1 LAHEAPL
8 LAHEAPLLAHEAPLL
23 AHEAPRDS
31 TRFAILEA
39 RSSFLYA
46 IRSDRV
52 GIAAPLRYL
61 GCWLFV
67 ALRPIDYMEGVTA
80 PQLATRVT
88 TRTRTIQAWPVPEV
102 PCFTEEIAG
111 EPDSRPMLVRAPV
124 AAAALDTAQL
134 PTCGEKVGGRCV
146 LRALLGE
153 GAFGRVFAA
162 EDEETGQQVALKV
175 VGLRRYPR
183 EYAEHELRALAAIAH
198 PNVVQLNEHGVE
210 AGAAEPY
217 LWYTMPLYKGLDL
230 AALLKS
236 RGSLSLARAHAVF
249 TRITGGVC
257 EMHSLGL
264 RHQDIKP
271 DNIYLATMAG
281 VAEHHPVLLD
291 LGGAAREH
299 ANRPLVATF
308 PFAAP
313 EQTEA
318 LIGGMLGEEHAAV
331 TEKVDVYALAATLL
345 FSLIGS
351 KFAGHDIAQN
361 ESGAEATP
369 EALRA
374 LRAELSPIHAVRA
387 RSPLPADALPQLTGA
402 ARQHLSEAFARWLA
416 QDPSDRPRAR
426 QFLAELSVLLE
437 WDSEL
442 SRRLQASELRSKL
455 LGVATGLS
463 LAACVGGLVGYQWH
477 KRTMGEAKQATS
489 AALKKADAASD
500 ELHRAGTT
508 LDKIISD
515 PSLGAVDKARK
526 ITEVVVSLEAQ
537 TASLALANERLEQDR
552 KNAEKEARLRA
563 QQERAA
569 FDSTLEKAE
578 AERAAAKIAQG
589 SAETASWRAEAE
601 RDQARNDQASADAAR
616 AKAER
621 ERTQAQQEKAASDS
635 ARQTAEAERDRLE
648 AEKNASDTA
657 RLNAEAELALARQN
671 KAVDVKAAF
680 DKGVETGY
688 GARRAPAPAP
698 SQ

>member
-1 LAHEAPL
+1 MGCASLSE
-8 LAHEAPLLAHEAPLL
+8 
-23 AHEAPRDS
+23 PRCPS
-31 TRFAILEA
+31 QTSI
-39 RSSFLYA
+39 
-46 IRSDRV
+46 
-52 GIAAPLRYL
+52 
-61 GCWLFV
+61 CQLFV
-67 ALRPIDYMEGVTA
+67 AERPIDYMETVTA
-80 PQLATRVT
+80 LQLAIRVP
-88 TRTRTIQAWPVPEV
+88 RTRTIQAWPVPEE
-102 PCFTEEIAG
+102 PCFPAEI
-111 EPDSRPMLVRAPV
+111 EHVPDSGPVLVRAPEPAV
-124 AAAALDTAQL
+124 LDTARL

-249 TRITGGVC
+249 TRIAGGVC

-318 LIGGMLGEEHAAV
+318 LIGGMLGEEQAAL

-345 FSLIGS
+345 FSLVGS
-351 KFAGHDIAQN
+351 KFLGHDIAQN
-361 ESGAEATP
+361 ETRVEASP
-369 EALRA
+369 DALRA
-374 LRAELSPIHAVRA
+374 LRAELLPIHARRA
-387 RSPLPADALPQLTGA
+387 RSPLPADALPELTGA
-402 ARQHLSEAFARWLA
+402 AREHLSAAFARWLSL
-416 QDPSDRPRAR
+416 DPLQRPRAR

-442 SRRLQASELRSKL
+442 SRRKHARELKSKL
-455 LGVATGLS
+455 LSVASGLS
-463 LAACVGGLVGYQWH
+463 LAAPAWAAWSAING
-477 KRTMGEAKQATS
+477 TS
-489 AALKKADAASD
+489 A
-500 ELHRAGTT
+500 RW
-508 LDKIISD
+508 
-515 PSLGAVDKARK
+515 ARP
-526 ITEVVVSLEAQ
+526 
-537 TASLALANERLEQDR
+537 
-552 KNAEKEARLRA
+552 
-563 QQERAA
+563 
-569 FDSTLEKAE
+569 
-578 AERAAAKIAQG
+578 
-589 SAETASWRAEAE
+589 
-601 RDQARNDQASADAAR
+601 
-616 AKAER
+616 
-621 ERTQAQQEKAASDS
+621 
-635 ARQTAEAERDRLE
+635 
-648 AEKNASDTA
+648 
-657 RLNAEAELALARQN
+657 N
-671 KAVDVKAAF
+671 KRP
-680 DKGVETGY
+680 
-688 GARRAPAPAP
+688 ARR
-698 SQ
+698 

>member
-1 LAHEAPL
+1 MSEVPVSVAEI
-8 LAHEAPLLAHEAPLL
+8 
-23 AHEAPRDS
+23 D
-31 TRFAILEA
+31 
-39 RSSFLYA
+39 
-46 IRSDRV
+46 
-52 GIAAPLRYL
+52 AAPNSGPDLVSALTVGSEASL
-61 GCWLFV
+61 G
-67 ALRPIDYMEGVTA
+67 
-80 PQLATRVT
+80 
-88 TRTRTIQAWPVPEV
+88 
-102 PCFTEEIAG
+102 
-111 EPDSRPMLVRAPV
+111 
-124 AAAALDTAQL
+124 TAQL
-134 PTCGEKVGGRCV
+134 PVCGDKIGGRCV

-230 AALLKS
+230 AALLKA
-236 RGSLSLARAHAVF
+236 RGNLSLARAHAVF
-249 TRITGGVC
+249 TRIAGGVC

-318 LIGGMLGEEHAAV
+318 LIGGMLGEDQPAL

-351 KFAGHDIAQN
+351 KFSGHDIAQGD
-361 ESGAEATP
+361 SGVEASP
-369 EALRA
+369 EVLRA
-374 LRAELSPIHAVRA
+374 LRAELSLIHASRA
-387 RSPLPADALPQLTGA
+387 RSPLPADALPELNGV
-402 ARQHLSEAFARWLA
+402 AREHLREAFSRWLSLE
-416 QDPSDRPRAR
+416 PSNRPRAR
-426 QFLAELSVLLE
+426 QFLEELSVLLE
-437 WDSEL
+437 WDTEL
-442 SRRLQASELRSKL
+442 SRRQHARELRSKL
-455 LGVATGLS
+455 LSVASGLS

-477 KRTMGEAKQATS
+477 KRTMGQANQATN
-489 AALKKADAASD
+489 AALRKADAASD

-508 LDKIISD
+508 LDKIIAD

-526 ITEVVVSLEAQ
+526 ITEVVESLEVQ
-537 TASLALANERLEQDR
+537 TANLALTNERLAQDA
-552 KNAEKEARLRA
+552 KNAEKEARARA

-569 FDSTLEKAE
+569 FDSALEKAE
-578 AERAAAKIAQG
+578 AERNAAKNAQASAEAAA
-589 SAETASWRAEAE
+589 WRAEAE
-601 RDQARNDQASADAAR
+601 RDQARNDQASADGDR

-635 ARQTAEAERDRLE
+635 ARLKAEAERDRLE
-648 AEKNASDTA
+648 AEKNASDAA
-657 RLNAEAELALARQN
+657 RLNAEAELALLRQT
-671 KAVDVKAAF
+671 KAAEVKAAF

-688 GARRAPAPAP
+688 GARRAPVPQP
-698 SQ
+698 

>member
-1 LAHEAPL
+1 M
-8 LAHEAPLLAHEAPLL
+8 
-23 AHEAPRDS
+23 D
-31 TRFAILEA
+31 
-39 RSSFLYA
+39 
-46 IRSDRV
+46 
-52 GIAAPLRYL
+52 
-61 GCWLFV
+61 W
-67 ALRPIDYMEGVTA
+67 VTA
-80 PQLATRVT
+80 PQLATRVSA
-88 TRTRTIQAWPVPEV
+88 RTRTIQVWPVREV
-102 PCFTEEIAG
+102 PHFNGETESS
-111 EPDSRPMLVRAPV
+111 PDSGPVLVRAPEV
-124 AAAALDTAQL
+124 AAAPDLAQL
-134 PTCGEKVGGRCV
+134 PRCGEKVGGRCV

-249 TRITGGVC
+249 TRIAGGVC

-281 VAEHHPVLLD
+281 VAEDHPVLLD

-299 ANRPLVATF
+299 ASRPLVATF

-318 LIGGMLGEEHAAV
+318 LIGGLLGEEHPAL

-351 KFAGHDIAQN
+351 KFAGHDVAQRD
-361 ESGAEATP
+361 SDVEASP

-374 LRAELSPIHAVRA
+374 LRADLSRIHASRERFPLPDEALPELTGPARA
-387 RSPLPADALPQLTGA
+387 RLSA
-402 ARQHLSEAFARWLA
+402 AFSRWLA
-416 QDPSDRPRAR
+416 QDPAQRPRGR
-426 QFLAELSVLLE
+426 EFLEELTVLLE
-437 WDSEL
+437 WDRE
-442 SRRLQASELRSKL
+442 RLHRKQARELRRKL
-455 LGVATGLS
+455 FGVASGLS
-463 LAACVGGLVGYQWH
+463 LAAAVGGLGGYQWH
-477 KRTMGEAKQATS
+477 KRTMGEANQATN
-489 AALKKADAASD
+489 AALQKADAASD

-508 LDKIISD
+508 LDKIIAD
-515 PSLGAVDKARK
+515 PTLGAVDKARK

-537 TASLALANERLEQDR
+537 TADLARANERLVRDARE
-552 KNAEKEARLRA
+552 AEKESRLRV

-569 FDSTLEKAE
+569 FDTALEKAE
-578 AERAAAKIAQG
+578 AERNAAKSAQ
-589 SAETASWRAEAE
+589 SAAETAAWRAEAE
-601 RDQARNDQASADAAR
+601 RDQARSEQLSAERAR
-616 AKAER
+616 AQAER
-621 ERTQAQQEKAASDS
+621 ERTQAQQDKAISDS
-635 ARQTAEAERDRLE
+635 ARQRVEAERERLE
-648 AEKNASDTA
+648 GEKSAAEAA

-671 KAVDVKAAF
+671 KAAELKAEF
-680 DKGVETGY
+680 DRGVETGY
-688 GARRAPAPAP
+688 GSRRAPK
-698 SQ
+698 Q